1 MKQPERISDR
11 PEFSWMLDMVATTV
25 GREKATYISVP
36 ITTGPRLV
44 TWFRQLAERSESLPD
59 PRRPEGE
66 ERRRLV
72 IDPNLRDARLFAE
85 KIRQITE
92 EPVIDPSMLLDVP
105 GWRQEDYIAL
115 WELVIERFA
124 SRLVFAEGW
133 AYSYGCTHEFFFA
146 LSLNIPTLNAD
157 LQPLDRDEG
166 LSQIIQATRELADC
180 GADVSFLLALLCDS
194 GSDAEQISAVGSN
207 LNDISMCQSV
217 SLRPDQMFKDAILD
231 WLAERGNVAQFVSFG
246 VDLRQRYSRLRGFAR
261 NHLFSSVE
269 DAVSALFSVSGEGQV
284 NVRTFK
290 PEAPQGNPFRTRLSS
305 VDSACSEIADLAKQ
319 GYLCIC
325 NELVNEADGGISGVA
340 HGNWLEFAPDIFP
353 RDIETKEVAALPRS
367 LGLKVIERV
376 YGHRPALD
384 YPFKQRVEFTV
395 TVERRGHR
403 RDRTII
409 WEVFDSPPP
418 ANSPQ
423 TLWPNPFSRM
433 IGDKVFGLVVA
444 DALGFL
450 VPFTAAVPRRIAPFV
465 FGRASGSQEYW
476 LRTCPREPEPGYF
489 TTNRGWID
497 PFLLIAK
504 EDPNGE
510 WIRSILS
517 QEGVFALFSGK
528 VLTRSDGTPLVEG
541 VQGVGSELMMA
552 QRPPESLPK
561 AVKLRV
567 GQLHKRLADCL
578 GETSFEWADDGH
590 RTWLLQVHLGASS
603 STDTVIYDGPA
614 DTFHRFLAKDGLK
627 DLYHLV
633 QHVKGRK
640 EGILL
645 VGRIGVTSHMGDLL
659 RRERIPSRIVLE

>member
-1 MKQPERISDR
+1 MKQPQRISDR
-11 PEFSWMLDMVATTV
+11 PEFSWMLDMVATIV
-25 GREKATYISVP
+25 GHEKATYISVP

-44 TWFRQLAERSESLPD
+44 IWFRQLAERGESLPD
-59 PRRPEGE
+59 PRRAEGD

-72 IDPNLRDARLFAE
+72 IEPNLREARRFAE
-85 KIRQITE
+85 KIRQSTE
-92 EPVIDPSMLLDVP
+92 DPVIDPSMLIEVP

-133 AYSYGCTHEFFFA
+133 QYSYGCAHEFFFA
-146 LSLNIPTLNAD
+146 SSLGIPTFDAELR
-157 LQPLDRDEG
+157 PLGRDWG
-166 LSQIIQATRELADC
+166 LTQIIQATRELADC

-194 GSDAEQISAVGSN
+194 GSDTEQIPAVGSR
-207 LNDISMCQSV
+207 LNEISVCQSV

-231 WLAERGNVAQFVSFG
+231 WLGERGNVAQFVSFG
-246 VDLRQRYSRLRGFAR
+246 VDLRQRYCRLRGFAR
-261 NHLFSSVE
+261 NHLFSSFE
-269 DAVSALFSVSGEGQV
+269 DAVSALFRVSGEGQV

-290 PEAPQGNPFRTRLSS
+290 PESPQGNPFRTRLST
-305 VDSACSEIADLAKQ
+305 VGSASSQIAELAKQ
-319 GYLCIC
+319 GYYCIC

-340 HGNWLEFAPDIFP
+340 HGDWLEFAPDIFP
-353 RDIETKEVAALPRS
+353 RDIEKKEVTALPRA

-403 RDRTII
+403 GDRTII
-409 WEVFDSPPP
+409 WEVFDSAPPP
-418 ANSPQ
+418 NSPRI
-423 TLWPNPFSRM
+423 LWPNPFSRM

-450 VPFTAAVPRRIAPFV
+450 VPFTVVVPRRIAPFT
-465 FGRASGSQEYW
+465 FGRATGSQEHW

-510 WIRSILS
+510 WIRSVLS
-517 QEGVFALFSGK
+517 QDGVLALCSGK
-528 VLTRSDGTPLVEG
+528 VLTLTDGAPLVEG

-552 QRPPESLPK
+552 QRPPESLPE

-590 RTWLLQVHLGASS
+590 RTWLLQLHLGASS
-603 STDTVIYDGPA
+603 STETVIYDGPA
-614 DTFHRFLAKDGLK
+614 DTFHRFLVKDGLK
-627 DLYHLV
+627 ELYRLV
-633 QHVKGRK
+633 EYVKDRK
-640 EGILL
+640 EGIIL
-645 VGRIGVTSHMGDLL
+645 VGRVGITSHMGDLL
-659 RRERIPSRIVLE
+659 RRERIPSRVVLE